1 MELNALTAIS
11 PIDGRYRSQT
21 EELAQYFSEYGLMRY
36 RVRIESEYFL
46 FLIAMGL
53 PPLARLASIDP
64 EQFHLSWKQFSI
76 QDATEIKSI
85 EKTTRHDVKAV
96 EYFLKQQWTQN
107 PNILLTDHESEFIHF
122 GLTSQDINN
131 TAIPTLCKEALD
143 SVYYPLL
150 NNLIESLTQMADQW
164 ISIPM
169 LARTHGQPATPTTVG
184 KEIRVFQARLENAK
198 ASLQSLP
205 IPAKFG
211 GATGSFNA
219 HKVAYPQYHW
229 PKLADQ
235 FLTEKFGLQRTQI
248 TTQIENYDGLAALL
262 DAMARINIII
272 IDACRDFWTYISME
286 YFSQKTKPGEIGS
299 SAMPHKVNPIDFEN
313 AEGNAGFSAAIAGH
327 LSRTLPISRLQR
339 DLTDSTLLRNI
350 GLPFAHSLLAFK
362 SMLKGL
368 ASLELNENKIRVD
381 LNQNWEVLA
390 EAVQTILRREGYPK
404 PYETL
409 LNLTRG
415 KESLTP
421 SAYLDFINQ
430 LEIREEVK
438 AELRQLSPWD
448 YLGYAPTS

>member
-1 MELNALTAIS
+1 
-11 PIDGRYRSQT
+11 
-21 EELAQYFSEYGLMRY
+21 
-36 RVRIESEYFL
+36 
-46 FLIAMGL
+46 
-53 PPLARLASIDP
+53 
-64 EQFHLSWKQFSI
+64 
-76 QDATEIKSI
+76 
-85 EKTTRHDVKAV
+85 
-96 EYFLKQQWTQN
+96 
-107 PNILLTDHESEFIHF
+107 
-122 GLTSQDINN
+122 
-131 TAIPTLCKEALD
+131 
-143 SVYYPLL
+143 
-150 NNLIESLTQMADQW
+150 MANQW

-448 YLGYAPTS
+448 YLGYAPVS